1 MWLVTQKNMR
11 LRQISQIPRPKGSSL
26 VDHRGVVQCFQLG
39 GWLEEVPPRQ
49 NRCILQQ
56 LAERRLADWSQAVTC
71 FEGNPP
77 PESPEVATCSFCWI
91 IWGTDWMIAPRLERN
106 PRLGV
111 ITKASLRES
120 CGEDGLKIS
129 WSGWWLKMVGILSF
143 EMFWSMWDVSI
154 SNLHVLCCDC
164 HLHGN

>member
-1 MWLVTQKNMR
+1 MTCDPKKKPA
-11 LRQISQIPRPKGSSL
+11 IAADFADSQ
-26 VDHRGVVQCFQLG
+26 
-39 GWLEEVPPRQ
+39 
-49 NRCILQQ
+49 
-56 LAERRLADWSQAVTC
+56 AERIFIGWPQRRCPMLSTWRMAWRSPSKAKSMHSTTISRADWVGLQAVTC
-71 FEGNPP
+71 FEGKIGNHHQNQ
-77 PESPEVATCSFCWI
+77 VATCSFCWI
-91 IWGTDWMIAPRLERN
+91 IWGTDWVIAPRLERN
-106 PRLGV
+106 PRLWV